1 VKLIIINT
9 ITNKPTPSNKLAKKG
24 LNLKNP

>member
-1 VKLIIINT
+1 VKLIIIST
-9 ITNKPTPSNKLAKKG
+9 ITNKPILSNKLAKKG